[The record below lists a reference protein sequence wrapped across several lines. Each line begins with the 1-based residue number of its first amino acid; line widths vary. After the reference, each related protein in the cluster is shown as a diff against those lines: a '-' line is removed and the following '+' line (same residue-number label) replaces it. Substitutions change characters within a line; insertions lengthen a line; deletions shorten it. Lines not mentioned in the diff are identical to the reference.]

1 MFVLQSIVYLQY
13 ILESRLF
20 ESLSVELSVYQGAGK
35 RPRQC
40 SPNGPKSNKTATRG
54 PEGPESGLNK
64 RVRGPEGPED
74 EQSLVFVSALASATI
89 CFSRFSQKSR
99 FSWHNLSTLM
109 TAKMHENFSR
119 LSYLQHEHRVKKSK
133 QFRKNAAFVSKSRP
147 SLSLSLDRGQNFAKC
162 HPCLIGHNFSSLGDI
177 NLINTAIDR

>member
-1 MFVLQSIVYLQY
+1 MFSDCPKLSDC
-13 ILESRLF
+13 SRTY
-20 ESLSVELSVYQGAGK
+20 YQGAGK

-40 SPNGPKSNKTATRG
+40 SANGPKSNKTATRG

-109 TAKMHENFSR
+109 TAKMHENFSKV
-119 LSYLQHEHRVKKSK
+119 SYLQHEHRVKKSK
-133 QFRKNAAFVSKSRP
+133 QFVDWVKSYAKLKFRKNAAFVSKSRP
-147 SLSLSLDRGQNFAKC
+147 SLSLSLDRGQNFAKS
-162 HPCLIGHNFSSLGDI
+162 HPCLIEHNLSSLRDI

>member
-1 MFVLQSIVYLQY
+1 MISDIHN
-13 ILESRLF
+13 
-20 ESLSVELSVYQGAGK
+20 QGAGK

-54 PEGPESGLNK
+54 PEGPESDLNK
-64 RVRGPEGPED
+64 RVRGTEGPED
-74 EQSLVFVSALASATI
+74 EQSSVFVSALASATI

-109 TAKMHENFSR
+109 AAKMHENFR
-119 LSYLQHEHRVKKSK
+119 RVSYLQHEHRVKNQSNSLIGSK
-133 QFRKNAAFVSKSRP
+133 VMQSWNSAKMQRLCQNP
-147 SLSLSLDRGQNFAKC
+147 DPLSLSLDRGQNFAKS
-162 HPCLIGHNFSSLGDI
+162 HPCLIGHNLSSLRDI